1 MNRYYIPGTDDN
13 FLKDLYN
20 RFACRKVPEFPK
32 TVQIQTIT
40 GCNAACVF
48 CPYPDSYDK
57 VPKGKITD
65 ELFEKIVDEIADY
78 GVTRRISPYLMNE
91 PFLDKTILEKSR
103 YIKRK
108 IPRSKLVIT
117 TNAGV
122 LSREIVDDLVRDNP
136 FNAIYISMQGLQKE
150 AYEDSM
156 RGSLVFEK
164 TKENVEYLIG
174 QKKEHMPELNIVI
187 TMIKTSLIDAESA
200 VKYWKSLGVDSKYT
214 ALENRG
220 GNISNFDELNVA
232 EKRVFKD
239 CSRLFKHAYI
249 MFNGDLVIC
258 CTDYYKTMVLGNIA
272 ESSIYEVWNSKR
284 AVDIR
289 QKFIKGDLS
298 ENPLCAKCEIAQ

>member
-1 MNRYYIPGTDDN
+1 MSRYYIPGTEDK
-13 FLKDLYN
+13 FLKNLYN
-20 RFACRKVPEFPK
+20 RLTCRKVPEFPK
-32 TVQIQTIT
+32 TVQIQTLT

-57 VPKGKITD
+57 VPKGKMTD

-103 YIKRK
+103 YLKRK

-117 TNAGV
+117 SNAGV

-136 FNAIYISMQGLQKE
+136 FNTIYISMQGLQKE

-164 TKENVEYLIG
+164 TKENVEYLID
-174 QKKEHMPELNIVI
+174 QKKHMEGLNIVV

-200 VKYWKSLGVDSKYT
+200 VRYWKSLGVDSKYT
-214 ALENRG
+214 PLENRG
-220 GNISNFDELNVA
+220 GNISNFDGLNVA
-232 EKRVFKD
+232 EKRIFKD
-239 CSRLFKHAYI
+239 CSRLFKQACI
-249 MFNGDLVIC
+249 MFNGDMVLC
-258 CTDYYKTMVLGNIA
+258 CTDYYKTMVLGNVT

-289 QKFIKGDLS
+289 PIIL
-298 ENPLCAKCEIAQ
+298 